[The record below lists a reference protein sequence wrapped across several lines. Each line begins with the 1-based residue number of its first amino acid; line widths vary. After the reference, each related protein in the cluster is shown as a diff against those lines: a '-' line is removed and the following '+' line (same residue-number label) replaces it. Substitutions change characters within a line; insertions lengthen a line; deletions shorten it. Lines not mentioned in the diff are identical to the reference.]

1 MWHVQPPAIRLLILG
16 PRGAGK
22 SLHGRTLAKKL
33 GLFHIQ
39 FREYLQELVIA
50 KTKKRVVSER
60 EETQTAAEQDLPP
73 EEPWV
78 AVHQSRI
85 LEKENFLYWSTIL
98 KIRYSG

>member
-1 MWHVQPPAIRLLILG
+1 MG

-22 SLHGRTLAKKL
+22 TLHGRTLAKKL

-60 EETQTAAEQDLPP
+60 EELQTAAEQDLPP

-78 AVHQSRI
+78 PVDVLCAWAFQPVSAVFSG
-85 LEKENFLYWSTIL
+85 
-98 KIRYSG
+98 YS

>member
-73 EEPWV
+73 EEP
-78 AVHQSRI
+78 
-85 LEKENFLYWSTIL
+85 
-98 KIRYSG
+98 

>member
-1 MWHVQPPAIRLLILG
+1 M
-16 PRGAGK
+16 
-22 SLHGRTLAKKL
+22 AKKL

-60 EETQTAAEQDLPP
+60 EELQTAAEQDLPP

-78 AVHQSRI
+78 PVDVLCGRAFQPLSAVCCFGVFAPCGLRGS
-85 LEKENFLYWSTIL
+85 K
-98 KIRYSG
+98 

>member
-1 MWHVQPPAIRLLILG
+1 VTKIRCNKVGRIFRDVQPPAIRLLIMG

-22 SLHGRTLAKKL
+22 TLHGRTLAKKL

-60 EETQTAAEQDLPP
+60 EEMQTAAEQDLPP
-73 EEPWV
+73 EEP
-78 AVHQSRI
+78 
-85 LEKENFLYWSTIL
+85 
-98 KIRYSG
+98 

>member
-1 MWHVQPPAIRLLILG
+1 MG

-22 SLHGRTLAKKL
+22 TLHGRTLAKKL

-39 FREYLQELVIA
+39 FREFLQDQVIA

-60 EETQTAAEQDLPP
+60 EEMQTAAEQDLPP

-78 AVHQSRI
+78 YPGGSSEGDQRGGHSHAPQSEVW
-85 LEKENFLYWSTIL
+85 LPLPP
-98 KIRYSG
+98 